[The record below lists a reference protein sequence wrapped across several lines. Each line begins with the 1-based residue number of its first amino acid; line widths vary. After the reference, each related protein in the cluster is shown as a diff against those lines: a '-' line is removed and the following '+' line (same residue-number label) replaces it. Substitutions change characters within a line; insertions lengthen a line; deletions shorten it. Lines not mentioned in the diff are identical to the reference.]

1 MGLDQLIKL
10 VIEMFPNSKVEL
22 YDNFNWTRYTKAK
35 RKLIRVWNDDETL
48 YDFKLNYNLDRGEAN
63 DL

>member
-22 YDNFNWTRYTKAK
+22 YDNFNWTRYTKDK

-63 DL
+63 EL